1 MSEDKKEEKQPTNLK
16 QFCRPLA
23 FLSLFFAFALILY
36 VIFAP
41 TSPANVVGGKIKNI
55 KKHKIISRS
64 GMRGG
69 CGCDTP
75 GYGGRFAT

>member
-1 MSEDKKEEKQPTNLK
+1 MSENKKEEKQSTNLK
-16 QFCRPLA
+16 RFCRPLA

-41 TSPANVVGGKIKNI
+41 SSPTNVVGGKIK
-55 KKHKIISRS
+55 KHKITSRS